1 VENKRAV
8 VTGGAG
14 FIGSHLVEELVAN
27 GYQVAILDDLS
38 TGKKTNIEPLLPG
51 GRVDFVRGSVVD
63 LPLLQGLFQNTRYV
77 FHLAAISSVPR
88 SLKEPRASHEVN
100 ATGTLNVLLASRDN
114 NVSKVIYA
122 SSSAVYG
129 DTPTLPQKED
139 MVPRP
144 LSPYAA
150 AKLAGEHYCAVFQEV
165 YGLPTVCL
173 RYFNVYGPRQDP
185 DSQYAAVVPR
195 FIKRCYE
202 GNPPIVFGDGEQT
215 RDFTF
220 VRDAV
225 MANIRL
231 AESDARGVFNIS
243 RGECVTINLLA
254 KLIAGL
260 VGTRIE
266 PIYQEARVGDIKH
279 SLADITKARAFGYE
293 PQYNLEQGLR
303 ETIAHRRN
311 LEL

>member
-1 VENKRAV
+1 MENKRAV